1 MHPTLLFSELPRT
14 LAYLDPGSGS
24 LIVQML
30 IAAIV
35 GGGLLLRTFWSKLT
49 GKSKK
54 AEEDMDE
61 TEKDEEGRQS

>member
-1 MHPTLLFSELPRT
+1 MQNPLLFSNVPRT

-30 IAAIV
+30 IAAAV
-35 GGGLLLRTFWSKLT
+35 GGGLLLKAFWGKLT

-54 AEEDMDE
+54 GSDTDE
-61 TEKDEEGRQS
+61 TQEETEEEQS

>member
-1 MHPTLLFSELPRT
+1 MHSAILFSGLPRT

-30 IAAIV
+30 IAVVV
-35 GGGLLLRTFWSKLT
+35 GGGLLLRTFWGRIT
-49 GKSKK
+49 GKKK

-61 TEKDEEGRQS
+61 TEKKEADKQSE